1 MRLKTH
7 LRGVICLTGLV
18 ALSPEAGATSV
29 ITNGSFELPA
39 FTFTIYYIRNTT
51 NPTGWSRTGGTIAW
65 HTNLQGFN
73 PSDGQQ
79 FLELEGFTA
88 QLYQSF
94 PTTPGAEYTVS
105 FDYAPHGNV
114 SGVDDAVSVRIDG
127 IERHYVDGSAAVLV
141 PLVWTKQSFTF
152 VATSSSTELRFV
164 DGGPVNGINGGFLDN
179 VKVEPTVDPVALK
192 LSVATVAGCKSVTG
206 TVTLPFPAPAEG
218 KTVTIADTLASATAP
233 VSVTFAA
240 GASKKTFSIKTAA
253 VLALESGSV
262 SATLDGFT
270 ASQDLAVRPIGML
283 SLAYKPSSVAGGN
296 PVVGTA
302 KLECKAAPGPIEV
315 VLASSNPAV
324 ANPVA
329 TSVFVPQGL
338 QSATFDI
345 TTSPVLAKATASISG
360 TANGIKKTKVLT
372 VNPAASVSPTS
383 LKFGNVV
390 VGTTSPVLG
399 ATLQN
404 KGIASFAVTGISL
417 TGSSAPLFAQTND
430 CPATLAAGASCT
442 IGVTFSPTVAAA
454 KSAKLSIATSATTAP
469 LSVSLSGTGL

>member
-1 MRLKTH
+1 M
-7 LRGVICLTGLV
+7 
-18 ALSPEAGATSV
+18 
-29 ITNGSFELPA
+29 
-39 FTFTIYYIRNTT
+39 
-51 NPTGWSRTGGTIAW
+51 
-65 HTNLQGFN
+65 
-73 PSDGQQ
+73 
-79 FLELEGFTA
+79 
-88 QLYQSF
+88 
-94 PTTPGAEYTVS
+94 
-105 FDYAPHGNV
+105 
-114 SGVDDAVSVRIDG
+114 
-127 IERHYVDGSAAVLV
+127 
-141 PLVWTKQSFTF
+141 
-152 VATSSSTELRFV
+152 
-164 DGGPVNGINGGFLDN
+164 
-179 VKVEPTVDPVALK
+179 
-192 LSVATVAGCKSVTG
+192 
-206 TVTLPFPAPAEG
+206 
-218 KTVTIADTLASATAP
+218 TIADTLASATAP

-283 SLAYKPSSVAGGN
+283 SLAYKPSSMAGGN

-404 KGIASFAVTGISL
+404 KGIT
-417 TGSSAPLFAQTND
+417 
-430 CPATLAAGASCT
+430 
-442 IGVTFSPTVAAA
+442 
-454 KSAKLSIATSATTAP
+454 
-469 LSVSLSGTGL
+469 